1 MVDCTEVTDVCSV
14 FGACVVVVVV
24 VVVVVGAGGD
34 MTLGSEGGWGSCF
47 LTIPGNTE
55 NV

>member
-24 VVVVVGAGGD
+24 GGGGGGGVD
-34 MTLGSEGGWGSCF
+34 MTLGSEGR
-47 LTIPGNTE
+47 
-55 NV
+55 